1 MENNR
6 NLYLLENSYNK
17 KTYLEVLTD
26 VVRRV
31 RQHNNEI
38 SGGARYTKINKEEG
52 LWFPKVIVT
61 NLTKNQALSFE
72 RTIKNMRRSGRGK
85 TPFERR
91 LYLIEKVCK
100 NYNII
105 NFI

>member
-1 MENNR
+1 MENNW

-17 KTYLEVLTD
+17 KTYLGVSTD
-26 VVRRV
+26 VVRRI

-38 SGGARYTKINKEEG
+38 CGGARYTKINKEEG

-61 NLTKNQALSFE
+61 DLSKNQALSFE
-72 RTIKNMRRSGRGK
+72 RTIKNMRRSGKGS

-91 LYLIEKVCK
+91 LYLIKKVCK

>member
-1 MENNR
+1 MGEYI
-6 NLYLLENSYNK
+6 LYLLVNNCNSR
-17 KTYLEVLTD
+17 TYLGITNNFN
-26 VVRRV
+26 RRI

-52 LWFPKVIVT
+52 LWFPKVIIT
-61 NLTKNQALSFE
+61 DLSKNQALSFE

-85 TPFERR
+85 TPFEKR
-91 LYLIEKVCK
+91 LYLIKNICK

>member
-1 MENNR
+1 MENKW

-17 KTYLEVLTD
+17 KTYLGVSTN
-26 VVRRV
+26 VVRRI
-31 RQHNNEI
+31 RQHTNDI
-38 SGGARYTKINKEEG
+38 SGGAKYTKINKEEG
-52 LWFPKVIVT
+52 LWFPKVIIT
-61 NLTKNQALSFE
+61 DLSKNQALSFE

-85 TPFERR
+85 TQFEKR
-91 LYLIEKVCK
+91 LSLIKKVCK

>member
-1 MENNR
+1 MENKW

-17 KTYLEVLTD
+17 KTYLGVSTD
-26 VVRRV
+26 VVRRI

-38 SGGARYTKINKEEG
+38 CGGARYTKINKEEG
-52 LWFPKVIVT
+52 LWFPKVIV
-61 NLTKNQALSFE
+61 NDLSKNQALSFE

-85 TPFERR
+85 TQFEKR
-91 LYLIEKVCK
+91 LYLIKKVCK

>member
-1 MENNR
+1 MENNW

-17 KTYLEVLTD
+17 KTYLGVSTD
-26 VVRRV
+26 VVRRI

-38 SGGARYTKINKEEG
+38 CGGARYTKINKEEG

-61 NLTKNQALSFE
+61 DLSKNQALSFE

-85 TPFERR
+85 TQFEKR
-91 LYLIEKVCK
+91 LYLIKKVCK

>member
-1 MENNR
+1 MENNW

-17 KTYLEVLTD
+17 KTYLGVSTD
-26 VVRRV
+26 VVRRI

-38 SGGARYTKINKEEG
+38 CGGAKYTKINKEEG
-52 LWFPKVIVT
+52 LWFPKVIV
-61 NLTKNQALSFE
+61 NDLSKIQALSFE

-91 LYLIEKVCK
+91 LYLIKKVCK

>member
-1 MENNR
+1 MENKW

-17 KTYLEVLTD
+17 KTYLGVSNN
-26 VVRRV
+26 VVRRI

-38 SGGARYTKINKEEG
+38 CGGARYTKINKEEG

-61 NLTKNQALSFE
+61 DLSKNQALSFE
-72 RTIKNMRRSGRGK
+72 RTIKNMRKSGRGK
-85 TPFERR
+85 TQFEKR
-91 LYLIEKVCK
+91 LYLIKKVCK

>member
-1 MENNR
+1 MENNW

-17 KTYLEVLTD
+17 KTYLGVSTD

-72 RTIKNMRRSGRGK
+72 RTIKNMRKRGKGK
-85 TPFERR
+85 TPFTIRT
-91 LYLIEKVCK
+91 
-100 NYNII
+100 
-105 NFI
+105 

>member
-1 MENNR
+1 MENKW

-17 KTYLEVLTD
+17 KTYLGVSTN
-26 VVRRV
+26 VVRRI

-52 LWFPKVIVT
+52 LWFPKVIV
-61 NLTKNQALSFE
+61 NDLSKNQALSFE

-85 TPFERR
+85 TLFEKR
-91 LYLIEKVCK
+91 LYLIKNICK

>member
-1 MENNR
+1 METYWS
-6 NLYLLENSYNK
+6 LYLLENSYNK
-17 KTYLEVLTD
+17 KTYLGVSTD

-72 RTIKNMRRSGRGK
+72 RTIKNMRKRGKGK
-85 TPFERR
+85 TPFEKR
-91 LYLIEKVCK
+91 LYLIKNICK

>member
-1 MENNR
+1 MKNNW

-17 KTYLEVLTD
+17 KTYLGVSTD
-26 VVRRV
+26 VVRRI

-38 SGGARYTKINKEEG
+38 CGGAKYTKINKEEG
-52 LWFPKVIVT
+52 LWFPKVII
-61 NLTKNQALSFE
+61 NDLSKIQALSFE

-85 TPFERR
+85 TPFDRR
-91 LYLIEKVCK
+91 LYLIKKVCK

>member
-1 MENNR
+1 MKNNW

-17 KTYLEVLTD
+17 KTYLGVSTD
-26 VVRRV
+26 VVRRI

-38 SGGARYTKINKEEG
+38 CGGAKYTKINKEEG
-52 LWFPKVIVT
+52 LWFPKVII
-61 NLTKNQALSFE
+61 NDLSKIQALSFE

-91 LYLIEKVCK
+91 LYLIKKVCK

>member
-1 MENNR
+1 MENNW
-6 NLYLLENSYNK
+6 NLYLLENSYNN
-17 KTYLEVLTD
+17 KTYLGVSTD

-61 NLTKNQALSFE
+61 DLTKNQALSFE
-72 RTIKNMRRSGRGK
+72 RTIKNMRKRAKGK
-85 TPFERR
+85 NPFEKR
-91 LYLIEKVCK
+91 LYLIKNICK

>member
-1 MENNR
+1 MENKW

-17 KTYLEVLTD
+17 KTYLGVSID

-38 SGGARYTKINKEEG
+38 FGGARYTKINKEEG

-61 NLTKNQALSFE
+61 DLSKNQALSFE
-72 RTIKNMRRSGRGK
+72 RTIKNMRKSGRGK
-85 TPFERR
+85 TQFEKR
-91 LYLIEKVCK
+91 LYLIKKVCK